1 MKAFGGQMAALLS
14 DRLFTFLEKE
24 IAHLELQQ
32 VGDFHPIEG
41 VSRPKAGLKE
51 RADALILLTRAL
63 EKLLELRRQ
72 EGETDEGSEA
82 ETLRLRDELLV
93 RLKQLDARRKERG
106 GLFGGNTADGKAPAR
121 RRSRTAPTAGRTRR
135 G

>member
-24 IAHLELQQ
+24 IAYLELQQ
-32 VGDFHPIEG
+32 VGDIDPIEG
-41 VSRPKAGLKE
+41 APRPKAGLKE
-51 RADALILLTRAL
+51 RADALIMLTRAL

-72 EGETDEGSEA
+72 EGETDEGSET
-82 ETLRLRDELLV
+82 ETLRLRDELMA
-93 RLKQLDARRKERG
+93 RLRQLDARRTGRG
-106 GLFGGNTADGKAPAR
+106 GLFGGDASGGKAPAKR
-121 RRSRTAPTAGRTRR
+121 RARSSATAGRSRR